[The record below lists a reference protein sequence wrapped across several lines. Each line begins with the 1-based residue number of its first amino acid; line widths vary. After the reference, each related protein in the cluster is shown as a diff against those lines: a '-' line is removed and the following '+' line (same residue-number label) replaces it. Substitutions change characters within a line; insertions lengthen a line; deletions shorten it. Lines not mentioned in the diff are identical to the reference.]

1 VEKMEDSMSKPK
13 TAEAR
18 ILAGAKE
25 MIRSGRHQFVCHA
38 VQDAAR
44 VYGERHAL
52 NRVTERI
59 KFLLDGQLV
68 LNQWIAHHVGE
79 SDYVRQDEKMR
90 QTRLLWID
98 DMIDWWES
106 QA

>member
-1 VEKMEDSMSKPK
+1 VEKMEDSMSKLK

-18 ILAGAKE
+18 ILAGAKDL
-25 MIRSGRHQFVCHA
+25 IRSGRSQFVCLA
-38 VQDAAR
+38 VEDVADFYGNKDAISN
-44 VYGERHAL
+44 VL
-52 NRVTERI
+52 KRI
-59 KFLLDGQLV
+59 EFLLDGQFV

-79 SDYVRQDEKMR
+79 SDCVPQDEKMR
-90 QTRLLWID
+90 KTRLLWID